1 MIRFKID
8 VLQELKKKGYNT
20 TRLRNEKIIPEGIIT
35 KIRKANNENSDINI
49 STMTLNTLCY
59 LLGKQ
64 PAQIIE
70 YIKDDTTG
78 SFQD

>member
-49 STMTLNTLCY
+49 STMTLNTLCA

>member
-35 KIRKANNENSDINI
+35 KIRKAYKDNSDINI
-49 STMTLNTLCY
+49 STMTLNTLCA

-70 YIKDDTTG
+70 YIKDETTG
-78 SFQD
+78 SIQD

>member
-20 TRLRNEKIIPEGIIT
+20 TRLRNKKIIPEGIIT

-49 STMTLNTLCY
+49 STMTLNTLCA

-70 YIKDDTTG
+70 YIKDDTTR

>member
-35 KIRKANNENSDINI
+35 KIRTANKNNDNVNI

-70 YIKDDTTG
+70 YVKDETEN
-78 SFQD
+78 

>member
-35 KIRKANNENSDINI
+35 KIRKANKDNCDVNI
-49 STMTLNTLCY
+49 STMTLNTLCA

-70 YIKDDTTG
+70 YIKDDDKN
-78 SFQD
+78 QA

>member
-8 VLQELKKKGYNT
+8 VLQELKKNGYNT

-49 STMTLNTLCY
+49 STMTLNTLCA

-64 PAQIIE
+64 PAQIID
-70 YIKDDTTG
+70 YIKDDDEN
-78 SFQD
+78 QA